1 MTVRFVSFAFAP
13 LLLVLTRR
21 DVDLPKKCA
30 QLATGERAGRL
41 AMV

>member
-1 MTVRFVSFAFAP
+1 MKVRFASFVFGP

-30 QLATGERAGRL
+30 QLATGERTGRL